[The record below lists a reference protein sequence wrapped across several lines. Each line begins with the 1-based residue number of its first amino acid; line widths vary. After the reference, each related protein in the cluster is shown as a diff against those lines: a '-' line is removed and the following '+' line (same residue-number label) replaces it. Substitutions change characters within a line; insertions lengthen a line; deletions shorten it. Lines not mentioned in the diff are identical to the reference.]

1 MAGLPESRRDGSGW
15 RNTSNR
21 IPGGWCPQRL
31 RNSDDPCAATPM
43 HVVNAGNSLT
53 DGEKRHSPGSP
64 NPEARNFHGL
74 KAWPPPHARPR
85 AGESKAGIE
94 EGGDG
99 EGCPRSGTYR
109 HRRGFRVHS
118 LRAGTTRPTTRT
130 LDSLFRLG
138 RATRKVSSWWRICA
152 DDFDRKGPSIVRE
165 AKINKPPEPLPSST
179 AFTLHAAR

>member
-43 HVVNAGNSLT
+43 HVANAGNSLT

-85 AGESKAGIE
+85 AGKGKAGIE
-94 EGGDG
+94 EGGKGG
-99 EGCPRSGTYR
+99 EGPRSGSLR

-118 LRAGTTRPTTRT
+118 LRVGTTPPTTQT

-138 RATRKVSSWWRICA
+138 RTTRKVVGGVYAR
-152 DDFDRKGPSIVRE
+152 RT
-165 AKINKPPEPLPSST
+165 ST
-179 AFTLHAAR
+179 ARAQCACSSLRAAVSLKIVYQLQ